1 MNVNANDKT
10 IEAILSGGFYQVP
23 RFQRPYSWDTS
34 EVEDFW
40 EDVAESGNDY
50 FIGSMVIFNGGA
62 ASGLVDGQQR
72 LTTVTMMLAAIRNE
86 FMRLGDLDAAD
97 GVQTLIERKDP
108 KGKRRFVLHTESSYP
123 YLQAAIQAQPG
134 SATKATAVRAE
145 ERALERAFSLISEW
159 THSISDAA
167 FQNQALSKAKQKQQ
181 AIHELGRQRDKIYA
195 LTVVLVEVDDEDDA
209 TTIFQTLNSRGKDL
223 ETADLV
229 KAHLLQMLKAPN
241 AQLDQPRD
249 KWDAIRESF
258 DESAANIS
266 MNRFLL
272 HTWLSREEYVGEK
285 DLFKRIKKRVRANN
299 AQGYLDDLAADAKRY
314 RTAQEPSFRTW
325 KKPQWPVAYSLAAMS
340 LFRLQQ
346 PLPFILSVL
355 REYDAKTIKLPVLLR
370 ALTGVEN
377 FHFLATAIASQPSSG
392 GISRMYAVAARG
404 VLQGS
409 TPADKAAA
417 IDELLQKLRAR
428 KPTYAEFEAAF
439 VELRSSRAYT
449 QQTSLV
455 RYVLNRLHV
464 TAPASTATAPI
475 DLDQLTV
482 EHLIPQGSRKPAN
495 VAHDDVARI
504 GNLLLVTE
512 KLNDRLADKTFT
524 EKSKILR
531 PVSGVE
537 PEILAATNWGATK
550 IMDRSKRMA
559 KRAYKDV
566 WKI

>member
-370 ALTGVEN
+370 PDRGGELPLPRHSDCKPAEFGW
-377 FHFLATAIASQPSSG
+377 HFADVRSG
-392 GISRMYAVAARG
+392 GTRSPAGIDTRGQGCRDRRTSSEVAGSETNIRG
-404 VLQGS
+404 VRGS
-409 TPADKAAA
+409 VRRTSQFTGIHAANEPGPIRPEQAACHSPRFDCHRTHRPRSADGRAPHPARL
-417 IDELLQKLRAR
+417 E
-428 KPTYAEFEAAF
+428 EA
-439 VELRSSRAYT
+439 
-449 QQTSLV
+449 
-455 RYVLNRLHV
+455 
-464 TAPASTATAPI
+464 
-475 DLDQLTV
+475 
-482 EHLIPQGSRKPAN
+482 G
-495 VAHDDVARI
+495 
-504 GNLLLVTE
+504 
-512 KLNDRLADKTFT
+512 
-524 EKSKILR
+524 
-531 PVSGVE
+531 
-537 PEILAATNWGATK
+537 
-550 IMDRSKRMA
+550 KRGT
-559 KRAYKDV
+559 R
-566 WKI
+566 

>member
-10 IEAILSGGFYQVP
+10 IEAVLSSGFFRVP

-40 EDVAESGNDY
+40 EDVGESSSDY
-50 FIGSMVIFNGGA
+50 FIGSMVIFNDAA

-72 LTTVTMMLAAIRNE
+72 LTTITMMLAAIRNE
-86 FMRLGDLDAAD
+86 FIRLGDSDAAD

-123 YLQAAIQAQPG
+123 YLQAAIQVQPG
-134 SATKATAVRAE
+134 SATKAPAIRAE
-145 ERALERAFSLISEW
+145 ERALERAFTLLTVW
-159 THSISDAA
+159 TRSIGEAA
-167 FQNQALSKAKQKQQ
+167 FTNQALSKGKQKQQ
-181 AIHELGRQRDKIYA
+181 AIQELGKHRDKIYA

-285 DLFKRIKKRVRANN
+285 DLFKRIKKRVRTNN
-299 AQGYLDDLAADAKRY
+299 AQTYLDELEADAERY

-325 KKPQWPVAYSLAAMS
+325 KKPQRPIAASLAAMN

-346 PLPFILSVL
+346 PLPFVLSVL
-355 REYDAKTIKLPVLLR
+355 REYDAKSIKLPVLLR
-370 ALTGVEN
+370 ALRGVEN
-377 FHFLATAIASQPSSG
+377 FHFLATAVTNQPSSG
-392 GISRMYAVAARG
+392 GISRMYAVAARS
-404 VLQGS
+404 VLQGP
-409 TPADKAAA
+409 TPADRAVA
-417 IDELLQKLRAR
+417 IDGLLQKLRDR

-439 VELRSSRAYT
+439 VELRSSRAHT

-464 TAPASTATAPI
+464 TVPASTATAPI

-482 EHLIPQGSRKPAN
+482 EHLVPQGSKQPSS
-495 VAHDDVARI
+495 VGDDDVGRI
-504 GNLLLVTE
+504 GNLLLITE
-512 KLNDRLADKTFT
+512 KLNDNLADKPFA
-524 EKSKILR
+524 EKRKILR
-531 PVSGVE
+531 AVPGVE
-537 PEILAATNWGATK
+537 SEILAAKDWASPEILA
-550 IMDRSKRMA
+550 RSKRMA
-559 KRAYKDV
+559 KRAYNDV
-566 WKI
+566 WKL